1 MGQEQI
7 NAIGGCCSTEEIKE
21 VMERDAKQTLDF
33 DQGGDSS
40 KPGQQQQ
47 NFKSEVGTKLDAE
60 NKFQTP
66 QMSPEEA
73 TIRIQANFRGI
84 MARRAI
90 RDKFQD
96 KTLNSVTNSFLTGSV
111 IGRLEKVMKHVL
123 KDGARY
129 SGYVLKAQQDEDL
142 VPEGRG
148 KIKWPNGD
156 KYSGYFK
163 GGLPHGKGTKIIAD
177 KNTVIEG
184 LFRNGLAHGQ
194 GKMTRANAEGIIEF
208 HYEGN
213 FLMD

>member
-1 MGQEQI
+1 
-7 NAIGGCCSTEEIKE
+7 
-21 VMERDAKQTLDF
+21 
-33 DQGGDSS
+33 
-40 KPGQQQQ
+40 
-47 NFKSEVGTKLDAE
+47 
-60 NKFQTP
+60 
-66 QMSPEEA
+66 MSPEEA

-96 KTLNSVTNSFLTGSV
+96 KTLNSITNSFLTGSV

-129 SGYVLKAQQDEDL
+129 SGYVLKAQQDNEDL
-142 VPEGRG
+142 IPEGRG

-184 LFRNGLAHGQ
+184 LFRNGLAHG
-194 GKMTRANAEGIIEF
+194 
-208 HYEGN
+208 
-213 FLMD
+213 